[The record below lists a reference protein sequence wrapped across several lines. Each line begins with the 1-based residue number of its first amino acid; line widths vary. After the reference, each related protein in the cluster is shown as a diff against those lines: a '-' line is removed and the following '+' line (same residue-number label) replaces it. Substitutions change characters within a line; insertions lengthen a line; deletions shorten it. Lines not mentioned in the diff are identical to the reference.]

1 MKKISYI
8 FLLFTS
14 IVCSQGI
21 NSGLFFSQGEASA
34 SNLKKVTIT
43 FDAAPTVVNVQKAY
57 YKYDKE
63 FAFSFGLDD
72 CLVGQYRVAVP
83 MFNSGTIIYED
94 GNTPN
99 YPGLFY
105 TDGAGNNKPFS
116 ATLNINMSLINTDVN
131 PGSTMNEFM
140 LKDSYVKNF
149 SLTNHSW
156 SAKNRFTAP
165 GFNSDP
171 EIRDQEILF
180 EIKENYNQLKKK
192 LGIKMPNFTAP
203 SNDFTYDPITID
215 LVESGYLKLVNNI
228 NNAGNEFGHSPNKY
242 AEYWI
247 TKTGLGLSRD
257 FDTWKDDSIT
267 RTASDF
273 DFINS
278 LLAAAVL
285 DDNQH
290 VWITLASHRINL
302 GETKATKGPSIRY
315 ESFKWVMEGLESYYG
330 RYGEDNM
337 WMATIDAVYGY
348 LKCVEN
354 TNIVQSQNENTV
366 TLSID
371 FSKVDSEFREH
382 SLSLLIDADANI
394 TNIEYEGFDK
404 HSHATNYKNLG
415 NNNALINVEYKPEY
429 EHAVFSKLEALVA
442 VKTLENTKSQADLDI
457 AEAIISAL
465 RSGSFKDS
473 LQTRMDRV
481 LVITDARVIQI
492 DFGRGINGYE
502 LIYPWNSFSNTEIGL
517 TVGSKLTNLST
528 TNSVQSGID
537 IEVTAAFEGYD
548 SNFSGEKGDPLSN
561 FPFEAEIDC
570 FKTPNGIAS
579 TLRLTNLDENKL
591 YDFTIFCSR
600 NFVGTETEMTIN
612 GENVSVG
619 HKNNLY
625 SLISIKDVVP
635 NTNGIL
641 DIDIKG
647 TGSSNVYGF
656 LNVMQITEKNP
667 K

>member
-14 IVCSQGI
+14 IVSSQGI
-21 NSGLFFSQGEASA
+21 NSGLFFSQGETNS

-43 FDAAPTVVNVQKAY
+43 FDEAPTVVNVHKAY

-72 CLVGQYRVAVP
+72 GLVGQYRVALP
-83 MFNSGTIIYED
+83 MFNGGTIVHET

-105 TDGAGNNKPFS
+105 TDGTGNNKPFS
-116 ATLNINMSLINTDVN
+116 ATLNINMSQINIDTN
-131 PGSTMNEFM
+131 PTSTLNEFM
-140 LKDSYVKNF
+140 LKDFYVKNF

-156 SAKNRFTAP
+156 SAKNQFTAP
-165 GFNSDP
+165 GFSSDP
-171 EIRDQEILF
+171 TIRNQEILF
-180 EIKENYNQLKKK
+180 EITENYEKLKEKF
-192 LGIKMPNFTAP
+192 GIKMPNFTAP
-203 SNDFTYDPITID
+203 SNDPIYDAVTID
-215 LVESGYLKLVNNI
+215 LVDSGYLKLVNNI
-228 NNAGNEFGHSPNKY
+228 NNSNNQFGHSPNRY

-247 TKTGLGLSRD
+247 AKKALGLSRD
-257 FDTWKDDSIT
+257 FNTWKDNTIT

-273 DFINS
+273 DFINA
-278 LLAAAVL
+278 LLEAAVL

-290 VWITLASHRINL
+290 VWITLATHRINL
-302 GETKATKGPSIRY
+302 GETKTTNGPSIRY
-315 ESFKWVMEGLESYYG
+315 ESFKWIMEGLESNYG
-330 RYGEDNM
+330 RYGQDNM
-337 WMATIDAVYGY
+337 WMATIDAVYEY

-371 FSKVDSEFREH
+371 FSEVDSEFKEH
-382 SLSLLIDADANI
+382 SLSLLIDADTNI

-415 NNNALINVEYKPEY
+415 TNNALINVEYKPEY
-429 EHAVFSKLEALVA
+429 EHAVYSKLEALIA
-442 VKTLENTKSQADLDI
+442 VKTLENTQSQADLDI
-457 AEAIISAL
+457 SKSIISAL
-465 RSGSFKDS
+465 RSGNFKDS
-473 LQTRMDRV
+473 LQTRIDRV
-481 LVITDARVIQI
+481 LVIKDAHVIQI

-502 LIYPWNSFSNTEIGL
+502 LIYPWNSFTNTGIGL
-517 TVGSKLTNLST
+517 TVGSKLMDLST

-548 SNFSGEKGDPLSN
+548 ANFSGEKGDSLSN
-561 FPFEAEIDC
+561 FPYEAERDC
-570 FKTPNGIAS
+570 FKTPNGLAS